1 MIRISSAF
9 DFNAVACNH
18 GPHTEMFDR
27 GGAGGEAAAVNRLFT
42 MPRDWAGDAQAQE
55 HKSCPVPGP
64 GCRFS
69 VRLSGL

>member
-1 MIRISSAF
+1 MIRISPAF

-27 GGAGGEAAAVNRLFT
+27 GGAGREGAAVNRLFT
-42 MPRDWAGDAQAQE
+42 MPLEWVGDAQSKE
-55 HKSCPVPGP
+55 LKSCPALGL
-64 GCRFS
+64 GRRLS

>member
-1 MIRISSAF
+1 MIRISPAF

-18 GPHTEMFDR
+18 GPQTEMFDR
-27 GGAGGEAAAVNRLFT
+27 GGAGREAAAVNRLFT
-42 MPRDWAGDAQAQE
+42 MPREWVGDAQAKE
-55 HKSCPVPGP
+55 LKSCPVPGA